1 MKQNSRSVWETLLS
15 KQLVAGEKPT
25 LELASP
31 WYIKLLLSVSGWFGA
46 LFLVIFTGG
55 TLGLIFGV
63 DVERY
68 PSILALIGG
77 GLIFFAYS
85 MFKEKQSDFLEHF
98 ILALSIAGQAMIMFS
113 LFFMFNGSM
122 RQSIYLIMALFQ
134 AFLMWFVPNYMHRML
149 SSFFMA
155 LSFAFFFYH
164 VGEPFIPMLLLT
176 FVVVWLWM
184 NEFSLFESKKLEAIA
199 YGQTAALMWLK
210 YSFLA
215 VPYYLYGQSHAYK
228 SPLFN
233 VWLLHIGTFLT
244 LAYVLWK
251 ILKENQ
257 NLGNTK
263 VLYLSVA
270 AIVALGVLSLEV
282 NGLVLGVILLLI
294 GFAHSHRLLIGLGI
308 FSSFAFLS
316 YYYYYTGETLMAKSG
331 LLAILGIGLLISRFL
346 MKYVLKRRISNV

>member
-1 MKQNSRSVWETLLS
+1 MTVWETLLS
-15 KQLVAGEKPT
+15 KQMVAGEKPT

-31 WYIKLLLSVSGWFGA
+31 WYIKLLLSLSGWFGA

-55 TLGLIFGV
+55 TLVLMFGVSIDRYPGILGLIG
-63 DVERY
+63 
-68 PSILALIGG
+68 A
-77 GLIFFAYS
+77 GLVFFAYT

-113 LFFMFNGSM
+113 LFYILRGNMQ
-122 RQSIYLIMALFQ
+122 QSVYLIMALFQ

-155 LSFAFFFYH
+155 LTFAFFFYQA
-164 VGEPFIPMLLLT
+164 GEPFVPMLLFT
-176 FVVVWLWM
+176 FVVAWLWM
-184 NEFSLFESKKLEAIA
+184 NEFSLIESKKVEAIA
-199 YGQTAALMWLK
+199 YGQTAALIWLK
-210 YSFLA
+210 YSFLTI
-215 VPYYLYGQSHAYK
+215 PYTFYGQPYAYK
-228 SPLFN
+228 APLFN

-244 LAYVLWK
+244 LAYVVWK

-263 VLYLSVA
+263 VLYLSIA
-270 AIVALGVLSLEV
+270 AIVVLGLLSLEV
-282 NGLVLGVILLLI
+282 NGLVLGVVLLLI

-331 LLAILGIGLLISRFL
+331 LLAMLGIGLLISRFL
-346 MKYVLKRRISNV
+346 MKYLLRKEVHHV